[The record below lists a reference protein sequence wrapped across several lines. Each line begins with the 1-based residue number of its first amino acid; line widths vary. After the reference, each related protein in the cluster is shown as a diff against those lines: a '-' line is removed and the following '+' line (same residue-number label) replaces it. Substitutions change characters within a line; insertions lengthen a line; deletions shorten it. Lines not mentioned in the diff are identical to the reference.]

1 MLGLNIFRQITYS
14 LSAVLAL
21 AIALAPLGSSASANA
36 GTTNLAITNI
46 ATGSANVSAS
56 AAACPFCSA
65 IALTFTEQLGSNE
78 IAVVAKLV
86 ELPPPPQEDEDGYL
100 EFPKGKFE
108 IVGVLKGEKIV
119 NVGMNFKTQLVGT
132 HPVGQKF
139 LIMGVNPPRVS
150 WTTPMRTT
158 DRVEAYLKDIQ
169 KLPPGGADRLVFFQ
183 DYFEDEEQMLAFDA
197 YDEYAKAPYE
207 DLLAMK
213 DRMDHDK
220 LMRFIKDPETTFNR
234 RRLYLTMLGVCGNKE
249 DAKILEGY
257 LKSGDRKQQGGLD
270 ALIACYLTLQGAE
283 GVPLIEDLFLKDM
296 EVNYVDVVATVM
308 ALRFHATESDVIP
321 QKRIIEAVRNLLDRP
336 KLADMVIADLA
347 RWKDWSVMERL
358 VKMFKDADED
368 SNWLRTPVITYLR
381 ACPDPKAAKY
391 IEELRKIDPQAVERA
406 DFYLDFGDDED
417 DDEFEDATE
426 SKSDDSKAVESK
438 KDSDKADSDKAKADG
453 GKDKKAT
460 DTDGGK
466 SSSKLQAEK
475 DVANLPVALPM
486 SEERVSVAQGDP
498 IVIQPAA
505 TSDVSQISVPV
516 ESGTT
521 YVSTAAPT
529 GPDLTSSV
537 GEIPSEDAIAAISD
551 SENEQVARSSV
562 VESAVSKDE
571 PNASNITLK
580 IIFIPFLGSL
590 VILVT
595 MWSVVNGWFERLI
608 Y

>member
-1 MLGLNIFRQITYS
+1 MLGLNIFRQFTYS

-21 AIALAPLGSSASANA
+21 AIAIAPLGSSASVNA
-36 GTTNLAITNI
+36 GTTNLGIANI
-46 ATGSANVSAS
+46 ATGNANANAS
-56 AAACPFCSA
+56 AAVCPFCSA
-65 IALTFTEQLGSNE
+65 IALTFTEQLSSNE

-108 IVGVLKGEKIV
+108 IVGVLKGGKIV

-169 KLPPGGADRLVFFQ
+169 KLPPNGPDRLVFFQ
-183 DYFEDEEQMLAFDA
+183 DYFEDEEQMLAFDS

-308 ALRFHATESDVIP
+308 ALRFHATESEVIP

-417 DDEFEDATE
+417 DDEFEDDVEEE
-426 SKSDDSKAVESK
+426 SGESKAVESK
-438 KDSDKADSDKAKADG
+438 ADADKAKTDG
-453 GKDKKAT
+453 GKDDKAKT
-460 DTDGGK
+460 TEAGGGK
-466 SSSKLQAEK
+466 STSELQTEK

-505 TSDVSQISVPV
+505 TSDVSQINIPV

-521 YVSTAAPT
+521 YVSTAAPA

-537 GEIPSEDAIAAISD
+537 GEIPSENSIVTVGD
-551 SENEQVARSSV
+551 SENEQVARSSI
-562 VESAVSKDE
+562 VESAVTKDE
-571 PNASNITLK
+571 PKAPSITLK

-590 VILVT
+590 VILAT